1 MKESFIV
8 YNSQGNS
15 KGMAI
20 VSFHR
25 KEDAMVARTKYN
37 GKIIDGSESQHPSAL
52 FSWDTAGLFICTI
65 DIRFQDV
72 R

>member
-1 MKESFIV
+1 
-8 YNSQGNS
+8 
-15 KGMAI
+15 MAI